1 MNIKNIIIVYF
12 SILAS
17 FVMSGCASITQGT
30 SQTIAFNLEPPET
43 RCDLSRDGE
52 GQIGS
57 ISSKNNTLSTGKD
70 KDDIIAKCNAPGHKQ
85 KIVRVKSS
93 TQAAGVVGG
102 IFLDLGITDMI
113 TGAMWKYPDDVTVA
127 LDKE

>member
-1 MNIKNIIIVYF
+1 MKTLKSA
-12 SILAS
+12 SILAAWAVLFS
-17 FVMSGCASITQGT
+17 ITGCASITQGT
-30 SQTIAFNLEPPET
+30 SQTIVFNLDPSET
-43 RCDLSRDGE
+43 KCDLSRDGE

-70 KDDIIAKCNAPGHKQ
+70 KDDIIVKCSAPGHKQ
-85 KIVRVKSS
+85 KIVRIKSS

-127 LDKE
+127 LEKE